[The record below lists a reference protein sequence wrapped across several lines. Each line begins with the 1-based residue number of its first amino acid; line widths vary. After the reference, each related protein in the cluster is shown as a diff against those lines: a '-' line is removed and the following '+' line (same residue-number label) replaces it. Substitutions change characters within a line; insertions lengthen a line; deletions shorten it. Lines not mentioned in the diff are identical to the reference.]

1 MEISITS
8 DKQNELLS
16 RRELEFT
23 LNYTGATPSRKLV
36 QAKLAAMM
44 NAGKDQVVLDSMKCR
59 FGISVLRGSARVY
72 QNKDDLVK
80 LERGYLMTRGGV
92 AEEVFGAQDA
102 PSEDAAEAS

>member
-36 QAKLAAMM
+36 HAKLAAMV
-44 NAGKDQVVLDSMKCR
+44 NAGKDQVVLDSMKSR
-59 FGISVLRGSARVY
+59 FGITVMRGSARVY
-72 QNKDDLVK
+72 QNSKDLVN
-80 LERGYLMTRGGV
+80 LERAYLMNRGGV
-92 AEEVFGAQDA
+92 AEEVFDAQDA

>member
-1 MEISITS
+1 MEILITS

-16 RRELEFT
+16 RREVTFT
-23 LNYTGATPSRKLV
+23 LNFNGATPSRKLV
-36 QAKLAAMM
+36 QAKLAAMV
-44 NAGKDQVVLDSMKCR
+44 NAGKEQVVLDSMKSR
-59 FGISVLRGSARVY
+59 FGISVLTGSARVY
-72 QNKDDLVK
+72 QNKEDLVK

>member
-23 LNYTGATPSRKLV
+23 ITYNGPTPPRKLV
-36 QAKLAAMM
+36 HAKLAAMM
-44 NAGKDQVVLDSMKCR
+44 NAGLDQVVLDSMKCR
-59 FGISVLRGSARVY
+59 FGISILKGSARVY

-80 LERGYLMTRGGV
+80 LEHGYLMARGGV

-102 PSEDAAEAS
+102 PSDDAAEAS

>member
-8 DKQNELLS
+8 DKKNELLS

-23 LNYTGATPSRKLV
+23 ITYNGATPTRKLV
-36 QAKLAAMM
+36 HAKLAAMV
-44 NAGKDQVVLDSMKCR
+44 NAAKDQVVLDSMKCR
-59 FGISVLRGSARVY
+59 FGITILKGSARVY
-72 QNKDDLVK
+72 ESKDDLVK
-80 LERGYLMTRGGV
+80 LERAYLMTRGGV

>member
-16 RRELEFT
+16 RREVEFT
-23 LNYTGATPSRKLV
+23 LSYNGATPSRKLV
-36 QAKLAAMM
+36 QAKLAAMV
-44 NAGKDQVVLDSMKCR
+44 NAGKEQVVLDTMKSR
-59 FGISVLRGSARVY
+59 FGLCLLTGSARVY

-80 LERGYLMTRGGV
+80 LERAYLMTRGGV
-92 AEEVFGAQDA
+92 ADEVFGAQDA

>member
-23 LNYTGATPSRKLV
+23 LTYNGATPSRKLV
-36 QAKLAAMM
+36 HAKLAAMV

-59 FGISVLRGSARVY
+59 FGISILKGSARVY
-72 QNKDDLVK
+72 QKREDLEK
-80 LERGYLMTRGGV
+80 IERAYLMTRGGI
-92 AEEVFGAQDA
+92 ADEVFGAQDA
-102 PSEDAAEAS
+102 PSDDAAEAS

>member
-36 QAKLAAMM
+36 QAKIAAMM
-44 NAGKDQVVLDSMKCR
+44 NAT
-59 FGISVLRGSARVY
+59 GSARVY
-72 QNKDDLVK
+72 QNKEDLVK
-80 LERGYLMTRGGV
+80 LERGYLMARGGI
-92 AEEVFGAQDA
+92 ADEVFGAQDA

>member
-1 MEISITS
+1 MEILITS

-16 RRELEFT
+16 RREVAFT
-23 LNYTGATPSRKLV
+23 LNFNGATPSRKLV
-36 QAKLAAMM
+36 QAKLAAMV
-44 NAGKDQVVLDSMKCR
+44 NAGKDQVVLDSMKSR
-59 FGISVLRGSARVY
+59 FGISVLTGSARVY
-72 QNKDDLVK
+72 QNKEDLVK

>member
-16 RRELEFT
+16 RREIEFT
-23 LNYTGATPSRKLV
+23 ITYNGATPTRKLV
-36 QAKLAAMM
+36 QAKLAATM
-44 NAGKDQVVLDSMKCR
+44 NAGRDQVVLDSMKSR
-59 FGISVLRGSARVY
+59 FGISILKGSARVY

-80 LERGYLMTRGGV
+80 LERAYLMTRGGV